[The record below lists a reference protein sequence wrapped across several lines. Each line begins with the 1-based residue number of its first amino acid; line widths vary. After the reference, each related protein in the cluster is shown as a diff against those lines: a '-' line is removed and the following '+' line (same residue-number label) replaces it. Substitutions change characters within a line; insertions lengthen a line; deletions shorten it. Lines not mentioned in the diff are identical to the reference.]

1 MTQDEIRKLL
11 GGYAT
16 NALSADE
23 RRILFQAALEDQEV
37 FNALQD
43 EDNLRELLADPVTR
57 DQVRHVLQAPDRHMR
72 RPSFWSRR
80 WMFGVA
86 IPALAAVILIVVMNR
101 ANAPRLIA
109 PVSEVASVPPAP
121 SAQSREIA
129 PPPPV
134 APAPK
139 LEARAPQAKK
149 QSAVRP
155 VLPALKSPA
164 PIQLESAQNA
174 VPTAAPKFMLVL
186 PRPMPDA
193 IRQQFASGFVASTPL
208 YEGPL
213 VRYSLVRSGPNGDA
227 LRVNV
232 TSRVA
237 GYIALYEVDAAGK
250 SKQLYPENEP
260 ATLVLAGSTTQIP
273 SAPITIAQAGE
284 KLRLVVVPAPSS
296 AMAASTGAI
305 GGVINGAP
313 KDALSIQV
321 PPAPLVVDIPLG
333 PN

>member
-23 RRILFQAALEDQEV
+23 RRMLFQAALEDQEL

-43 EDNLRELLADPVTR
+43 EDNLRELLADPATR
-57 DQVRHVLQAPDRHMR
+57 EQVRQVLEAPEKHVR

-86 IPALAAVILIVVMNR
+86 IPAVAAVILILVMNR

-109 PVSEVASVPPAP
+109 PVSEVAS
-121 SAQSREIA
+121 A
-129 PPPPV
+129 PPTQS

-139 LEARAPQAKK
+139 LEASAPQAKK
-149 QSAVRP
+149 QSAARP
-155 VLPALKSPA
+155 APALKSPA
-164 PIQLESAQNA
+164 PIQLESARNA
-174 VPTAAPKFMLVL
+174 VPAAAPKFMLAS

-193 IRQQFASGFVASTPL
+193 IRQQFASGFVANAPL

-232 TSRVA
+232 TTGVA

-260 ATLVLAGSTTQIP
+260 ATLVLAGSTTQIAN
-273 SAPITIAQAGE
+273 APIQITQAGE

-296 AMAASTGAI
+296 TMAASGTVASTGAI
-305 GGVINGAP
+305 GGAINGAP
-313 KDALSIQV
+313 KDAVSIQV

>member
-23 RRILFQAALEDQEV
+23 RRILFQAALEDQEL

-57 DQVRHVLQAPDRHMR
+57 DEVRRLLEAPGR
-72 RPSFWSRR
+72 RAPRSSFWSRR

-86 IPALAAVILIVVMNR
+86 IPALAAVVLIVVMNR

-109 PVSEVASVPPAP
+109 PVSEVASAPPT
-121 SAQSREIA
+121 QSREIA
-129 PPPPV
+129 PP

-149 QSAVRP
+149 QSA
-155 VLPALKSPA
+155 
-164 PIQLESAQNA
+164 PIQLESAPEA
-174 VPTAAPKFMLVL
+174 VPAPAPRFMVAS
-186 PRPMPDA
+186 PRAVPDA
-193 IRQQFASGFVASTPL
+193 IRQQFASGFVASAPL

-232 TSRVA
+232 TSEVA
-237 GYIALYEVDAAGK
+237 GYIALYEVDAAGN
-250 SKQLYPENEP
+250 SNQVYPENQP

-273 SAPITIAQAGE
+273 SAPIQISQPGE
-284 KLRLVVVPAPSS
+284 KLRLVVVPAPSL
-296 AMAASTGAI
+296 AIATTGGI

-313 KDALSIQV
+313 KDALSAQA

>member
-23 RRILFQAALEDQEV
+23 RRILFQAALEDQEL

-57 DQVRHVLQAPDRHMR
+57 DEVRQVLGASGRQTQ
-72 RPSFWSRR
+72 RPGFWSRR
-80 WMFGVA
+80 WVFGVA
-86 IPALAAVILIVVMNR
+86 IPAVVAVILIVVMNR

-109 PVSEVASVPPAP
+109 PVSEVASAPPTQSRQIAPPAP
-121 SAQSREIA
+121 VA
-129 PPPPV
+129 PE

-139 LEARAPQAKK
+139 VEARAPKAKK
-149 QSAVRP
+149 ES
-155 VLPALKSPA
+155 A
-164 PIQLESAQNA
+164 PIQLEAARNA
-174 VPTAAPKFMLVL
+174 GPAAAPAAAARFMAALS
-186 PRPMPDA
+186 RPMPDA
-193 IRQQFASGFVASTPL
+193 IRQQFASGFVASAPL

-232 TSRVA
+232 TSGVA
-237 GYIALYEVDAAGK
+237 GYIALYEVDAAGN
-250 SKQLYPENEP
+250 SKQVYPENQP

-273 SAPITIAQAGE
+273 SAPITISQAGE
-284 KLRLVVVPAPSS
+284 KLRLVMVPAPPPT
-296 AMAASTGAI
+296 MAASTGAI
-305 GGVINGAP
+305 GGAINGAP
-313 KDALSIQV
+313 NKDASPIQI

>member
-16 NALSADE
+16 NALSPDE
-23 RRILFQAALEDQEV
+23 RRILFQAALEDQEL

-57 DQVRHVLQAPDRHMR
+57 DEVRQVLATPDRRVR

-109 PVSEVASVPPAP
+109 PVPEIASAPAPPAP
-121 SAQSREIA
+121 M
-129 PPPPV
+129 
-134 APAPK
+134 APAP
-139 LEARAPQAKK
+139 LAKK
-149 QSAVRP
+149 QSTARP
-155 VLPALKSPA
+155 ALPALKSPA
-164 PIQLESAQNA
+164 PIQLESARK
-174 VPTAAPKFMLVL
+174 AAPAAAPQSIAALSRRV
-186 PRPMPDA
+186 PDA

-213 VRYSLVRSGPNGDA
+213 VRYSLVRSGANGDA

-232 TSRVA
+232 TSGVA
-237 GYIALYEVDAAGK
+237 GYIALYEVDAAGN
-250 SKQLYPENEP
+250 SKQVYPENQT

-273 SAPITIAQAGE
+273 SAPIQITQPGE
-284 KLRLVVVPAPSS
+284 KLRLVVVPAPS
-296 AMAASTGAI
+296 ATAAETTGGI
-305 GGVINGAP
+305 GGAINGAP
-313 KDALSIQV
+313 KDALSTQV
-321 PPAPLVVDIPLG
+321 PPAPFVVDIPLG

>member
-23 RRILFQAALEDQEV
+23 RRILFQAALEDQEL

-57 DQVRHVLQAPDRHMR
+57 EQVRQVLEAPDRHMR

-86 IPALAAVILIVVMNR
+86 IPAVAAVILIVVMNR

-139 LEARAPQAKK
+139 LEARQRLQRRAGRSRRQR
-149 QSAVRP
+149 QSRRKRRHASWKLVRRRP
-155 VLPALKSPA
+155 RSNRL
-164 PIQLESAQNA
+164 SAQC
-174 VPTAAPKFMLVL
+174 
-186 PRPMPDA
+186 
-193 IRQQFASGFVASTPL
+193 
-208 YEGPL
+208 Y
-213 VRYSLVRSGPNGDA
+213 
-227 LRVNV
+227 LR
-232 TSRVA
+232 
-237 GYIALYEVDAAGK
+237 
-250 SKQLYPENEP
+250 
-260 ATLVLAGSTTQIP
+260 
-273 SAPITIAQAGE
+273 
-284 KLRLVVVPAPSS
+284 
-296 AMAASTGAI
+296 
-305 GGVINGAP
+305 
-313 KDALSIQV
+313 
-321 PPAPLVVDIPLG
+321 
-333 PN
+333 

>member
-23 RRILFQAALEDQEV
+23 RRILFQAALEDQEL

-43 EDNLRELLADPVTR
+43 EDSLRELLADPVTR
-57 DQVRHVLQAPDRHMR
+57 DEVRRVLEASDSHMR

-109 PVSEVASVPPAP
+109 PVSEVASAPPT
-121 SAQSREIA
+121 QSREMA
-129 PPPPV
+129 PP

-149 QSAVRP
+149 QSA
-155 VLPALKSPA
+155 
-164 PIQLESAQNA
+164 PIQLESAREA
-174 VPTAAPKFMLVL
+174 VPAPAPRVMLAS
-186 PRPMPDA
+186 PRAVPDA
-193 IRQQFASGFVASTPL
+193 IRQQFASGFVASAPP

-232 TSRVA
+232 TSEVA
-237 GYIALYEVDAAGK
+237 GYIALYEVDPAGS
-250 SKQLYPENEP
+250 SKQVYPENQP
-260 ATLVLAGSTTQIP
+260 ANLVLAGSTTQIP
-273 SAPITIAQAGE
+273 SAPIMITQPGE
-284 KLRLVVVPAPSS
+284 KLRLVIVPAPSS
-296 AMAASTGAI
+296 AMATTGGI

-313 KDALSIQV
+313 KDALSAQA
-321 PPAPLVVDIPLG
+321 PQAPLVVDIPLG

>member
-23 RRILFQAALEDQEV
+23 RRILFQAALEDQEL

-57 DQVRHVLQAPDRHMR
+57 EQLRRVLEAPDRSVR

-109 PVSEVASVPPAP
+109 PASEVAS
-121 SAQSREIA
+121 A
-129 PPPPV
+129 PPTQRREPPPLAPPKREV
-134 APAPK
+134 PAPK
-139 LEARAPQAKK
+139 LEASAPQAKK
-149 QSAVRP
+149 E
-155 VLPALKSPA
+155 LA
-164 PIQLESAQNA
+164 PIQLESARKA
-174 VPTAAPKFMLVL
+174 VPAAAPGFMAALS
-186 PRPMPDA
+186 RPVPDA
-193 IRQQFASGFVASTPL
+193 IRQQFATGFVVSAPL

-213 VRYSLVRSGPNGDA
+213 VQYSLVRSGPNGDA

-232 TSRVA
+232 TSGVA
-237 GYIALYEVDAAGK
+237 GYIALYEVDAAGN
-250 SKQLYPENEP
+250 SKQVYPENQP

-273 SAPITIAQAGE
+273 SAPITISQAGD
-284 KLRLVVVPAPSS
+284 KLRLVVVPAPSGT
-296 AMAASTGAI
+296 AAAATTGVI

-321 PPAPLVVDIPLG
+321 PQAPLVVDIPLG

>member
-1 MTQDEIRKLL
+1 
-11 GGYAT
+11 
-16 NALSADE
+16 
-23 RRILFQAALEDQEV
+23 
-37 FNALQD
+37 
-43 EDNLRELLADPVTR
+43 
-57 DQVRHVLQAPDRHMR
+57 
-72 RPSFWSRR
+72 
-80 WMFGVA
+80 MFGVA
-86 IPALAAVILIVVMNR
+86 IPAVAAVILIVVMNR

-109 PVSEVASVPPAP
+109 PVSEVASAPPTQSRQIAPPAP
-121 SAQSREIA
+121 IA
-129 PPPPV
+129 PE
-134 APAPK
+134 APARK

-164 PIQLESAQNA
+164 PIQLESARNA
-174 VPTAAPKFMLVL
+174 APTAAPKFMLAL

-193 IRQQFASGFVASTPL
+193 IRQQFASGFVASSPP

-213 VRYSLVRSGPNGDA
+213 VQYSLVRSGPNGDA

-232 TSRVA
+232 TSGVA

-250 SKQLYPENEP
+250 SKQVYPENQP
-260 ATLVLAGSTTQIP
+260 AILVLAGSTTQIP
-273 SAPITIAQAGE
+273 SAPIQIVQAGE

-296 AMAASTGAI
+296 AIATTGAL

-313 KDALSIQV
+313 KDALSIPV